1 LENGQALINS
11 LNGGTGAQLGGWRG
25 ATFTHMFGATG
36 HDLTGSTNATVA
48 AYFQTL
54 FATKGDKLE
63 AQVLATVLSVYVT
76 NSTLAG
82 GTFATAYDFTVLAD
96 GGTGLAT
103 FNVGAD
109 GAAVGQVNGTTM
121 TIMDILLAVDQHAIR
136 TTTAIGFLLYDGDRD
151 ARGMAD
157 DLFGKINDLGGI

>member
-1 LENGQALINS
+1 
-11 LNGGTGAQLGGWRG
+11 
-25 ATFTHMFGATG
+25 
-36 HDLTGSTNATVA
+36 VA

-63 AQVLATVLSVYVT
+63 AQVLATALSVYVT

-82 GTFATAYDFTVLAD
+82 GSYGAAYGFTIVQD
-96 GGTGLAT
+96 GGTGVAT

-109 GAAVGQVNGTTM
+109 GAAVGQANGM
-121 TIMDILLAVDQHAIR
+121 TLTLMDILLATDRHATR
-136 TTTAIGFLLYDGDRD
+136 TTTAAGFVLYGGDLTM
-151 ARGMAD
+151 RGVAD